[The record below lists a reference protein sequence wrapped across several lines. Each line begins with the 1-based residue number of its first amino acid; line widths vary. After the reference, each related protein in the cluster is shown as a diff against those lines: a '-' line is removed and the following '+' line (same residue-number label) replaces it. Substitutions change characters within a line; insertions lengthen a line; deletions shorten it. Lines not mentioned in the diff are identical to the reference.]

1 MLRRSAIFL
10 SIFLDLRLSRDGHQW
25 IAIVKGGEAMDLKS
39 ISRRGFLTRAST
51 LGAASLIGVPQIALA
66 EPPPETTTFRIAQ
79 GPFICYAPQMLAEA
93 MLRQEGFTNV
103 EYIPIPAYHTHAT
116 FVADGGVD
124 LAVFGPTS
132 AIRALDEGWPLTMV
146 AGVHVGCW
154 ELFANENIR
163 NVGGLAG
170 KRVAILKDSAVDHL
184 WIAAM
189 LAYVGVHPRKQVH
202 WVSTGKLSESMR
214 LFLRGEV
221 DAFLA
226 FPPQPQDMR
235 RLNAGHVLVNTT
247 FDSPWSQY
255 FCCMAA
261 MKKEFVQRNPIAS
274 KRAIRALLKAV
285 DICSYQPEVTAR
297 LLVKKGFAPSYETG
311 LEIIKEI
318 PYGRWRTDNP
328 EDTLRFHG
336 LRLYEVGMLKHHP
349 SELIEAGT
357 DFSILNELK
366 REMKA

>member
-1 MLRRSAIFL
+1 MNDTF
-10 SIFLDLRLSRDGHQW
+10 
-25 IAIVKGGEAMDLKS
+25 
-39 ISRRGFLTRAST
+39 SRRKFLTSASA
-51 LGAASLIGVPQIALA
+51 LGAASLCGVPQTAFA

-79 GPFICYAPQMLAEA
+79 GPFICYAPQMLAET
-93 MLRQEGFTNV
+93 MLRLEGFTNV

-170 KRVAILKDSAVDHL
+170 KSVAILKDGAVDHL

-189 LAYVGVHPRKQVH
+189 LAYVGVHPQKEIH

-214 LFLRGEV
+214 LFLEGEV

-226 FPPQPQDMR
+226 FPPQPQEMR
-235 RLNAGHVLVNTT
+235 RLKAGHVIVNTT
-247 FDSPWSQY
+247 FDPPWSQY

-261 MKKEFVQRNPIAS
+261 MKKEFVQQNPVAT
-274 KRAIRALLKAV
+274 KRAIRALLKATDLCSNEPELAARFLANQGYQFLANV
-285 DICSYQPEVTAR
+285 GYRERYDIALEVVSE
-297 LLVKKGFAPSYETG
+297 L
-311 LEIIKEI
+311 
-318 PYGRWRTDNP
+318 PYARWRTDNP

-336 LRLYEVGMLKHHP
+336 LRLYEVGMLKKHP
-349 SELIEAGT
+349 NDLIEKGS
-357 DFSILNELK
+357 DFSFLNELK
-366 REMKA
+366 KELKA